1 MSVILEPVAEHST
14 LADTVYAALR
24 DAIIDG
30 RFAPGEWLRQ
40 ETLAQELG
48 VSQMPVREGLR
59 RLVTEGLAER
69 IPYRG
74 VRVVEHSPEDIADMI
89 TLRLALESLAV
100 RFATPLISEAQI
112 ESLRENVQEA
122 AAYTNQAQM
131 PRRRQL
137 NTEFHLG
144 ICRASGRRYLI
155 RQVEQL
161 WGWFPGVMLYEGIR
175 RQAALSASRLA
186 TETDEHQAILD
197 ALVRRDARQAENL
210 TRQHI
215 GTLASELRDL
225 LGIVE
230 KPMDLRLEL

>member
-1 MSVILEPVAEHST
+1 

-30 RFAPGEWLRQ
+30 RLAPGDWLRQ

-74 VRVVEHSPEDIADMI
+74 VRVIEHSPEDIADMI
-89 TLRLALESLAV
+89 TMRLVLESLAV
-100 RFATPLISEAQI
+100 RFAAPLMSDAEIGK
-112 ESLRENVQEA
+112 LRENLQEA
-122 AAYTNQAQM
+122 AALTEQDQM
-131 PRRRQL
+131 TRRRQL
-137 NTEFHLG
+137 NTEFHLT

-155 RQVEQL
+155 RQVEQV
-161 WGWFPGVMLYEGIR
+161 WGWFPGVILYEGIR
-175 RQAALSASRLA
+175 RQAALSAARLA

-197 ALVRRDARQAENL
+197 ALARRDSRLAETL
-210 TRQHI
+210 TRRHI
-215 GTLASELRDL
+215 ETLSAELSDL
-225 LGIVE
+225 VGIIDQ
-230 KPMDLRLEL
+230 PMDEPLEL